1 MKYIYELI
9 GTFFLV
15 LTVGLTVL
23 NPDSAGLLAPLAIGS
38 VLAVMVFAGAHVSGG
53 HYNPAISLSVY
64 IRGKLSVKDLGA
76 YWLVQ
81 IIGAIIAVWKAF
93 LAEFI
98 FTFALCYVV
107 LNTAY
112 SKATKGNSYYGF
124 AIGFTVL
131 AGAYAVGPISG
142 GAFNP
147 AVALG
152 ITMLDMSFC
161 ANFWVFLFANL
172 IGGTCAALVFKAAHS
187 EK

>member
-81 IIGAIIAVWKAF
+81 IIGAIIA
-93 LAEFI
+93 
-98 FTFALCYVV
+98 
-107 LNTAY
+107 
-112 SKATKGNSYYGF
+112 G
-124 AIGFTVL
+124 
-131 AGAYAVGPISG
+131 
-142 GAFNP
+142 
-147 AVALG
+147 
-152 ITMLDMSFC
+152 
-161 ANFWVFLFANL
+161 
-172 IGGTCAALVFKAAHS
+172 
-187 EK
+187 